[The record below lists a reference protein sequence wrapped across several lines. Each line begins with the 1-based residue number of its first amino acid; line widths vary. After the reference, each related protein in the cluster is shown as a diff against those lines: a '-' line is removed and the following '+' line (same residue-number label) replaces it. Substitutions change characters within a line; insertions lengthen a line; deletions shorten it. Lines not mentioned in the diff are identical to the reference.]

1 MLQGIREATKVIA
14 LFLGRSRREQT
25 FRRNE
30 RRTQPRL
37 TADEPGRVEWLTD
50 DQEPLGEDINIEDI
64 SETGVGFSSPLE
76 LKVGQTVWVSTDG
89 SPRCKAVVR
98 HTRTGTDGYFVGV
111 IRVPMDRRR
120 IDRRP
125 AGGRGR
131 LHWGAVT
138 GGQLE
143 ANVVVRDTSDYGLQ
157 LQIPDP
163 VPIQCVV
170 RVEGR
175 AGDCFGSTCYCEP
188 YQGEYLVGLHVIRRG
203 KDTDIDQFNE

>member
-1 MLQGIREATKVIA
+1 MLK
-14 LFLGRSRREQT
+14 RS
-25 FRRNE
+25 E
-30 RRTQPRL
+30 RRAQPRL
-37 TADEPGRVEWLTD
+37 TANEPGRVEWLTD
-50 DQEPLGEDINIEDI
+50 EQEQLGENISIEDI
-64 SETGVGFSSPLE
+64 SETGVGFVSPLE

-98 HTRTGTDGYFVGV
+98 HTQEQDNDYFVGV
-111 IRVPMDRRR
+111 TRVLTDRRR

-125 AGGRGR
+125 AGGKGR

-138 GGQLE
+138 GGQID

-157 LQIPDP
+157 LQVPEP

-170 RVEGR
+170 RVEGH

-203 KDTDIDQFNE
+203 KDADIDQFNE

>member
-1 MLQGIREATKVIA
+1 MIA
-14 LFLGRSRREQT
+14 LSFGRSRRGQVLK
-25 FRRNE
+25 RSE
-30 RRTQPRL
+30 RRAQPRL
-37 TADEPGRVEWLTD
+37 TANEPGRVEWLTD
-50 DQEPLGEDINIEDI
+50 EQEQLGENISIEDI
-64 SETGVGFSSPLE
+64 SETGVGFVSPLE

-98 HTRTGTDGYFVGV
+98 HTQEQDNDYFVGV
-111 IRVPMDRRR
+111 TRVVMDRRR

-138 GGQLE
+138 GGQID

-157 LQIPDP
+157 LQVPEP

-175 AGDCFGSTCYCEP
+175 SGDCFGSTCYCEP

-203 KDTDIDQFNE
+203 KDADIDQFNE